1 MLNVV
6 QKCNKQQLI
15 YWYSKSYY
23 QGKKKKKKTT
33 ILEPWYRQKFLL
45 LKLGFIFFFFYSF
58 ISVRAQDFNACSLP
72 HIFCF
77 PVSLRNLDLAFKILY
92 VSTLTT
98 LYLLSVFIW
107 SNMQSSVNTQCT
119 LICFPY
125 CTYLKPSY
133 KTGSSY
139 IRSSQKNYLC
149 QHFLNT
155 ALLILLTCCKYK

>member
-15 YWYSKSYY
+15 HWYSKSYY
-23 QGKKKKKKTT
+23 QEKKQKQKNT

-45 LKLGFIFFFFYSF
+45 LEVGLFFFFF
-58 ISVRAQDFNACSLP
+58 LFLISVRAQDFNACSLP

-77 PVSLRNLDLAFKILY
+77 PVSLRNLDLAFKILC

-107 SNMQSSVNTQCT
+107 SNMQSSANTRYT
-119 LICFPY
+119 HMFPLQ
-125 CTYLKPSY
+125 YLLETFILNRKQLY
-133 KTGSSY
+133 KKFIEKLFMLAFPKHCSFNSSD
-139 IRSSQKNYLC
+139 
-149 QHFLNT
+149 
-155 ALLILLTCCKYK
+155 LL